1 MKKHSIL
8 RKIGIAVLFVSLTL
22 TGCSTRT
29 LERALMSDTER
40 YEDSHSSPF
49 FWDNATL
56 IEGYDNLYELTP
68 FSFTGKPYNN
78 VTVLGD
84 NLLVIGEG
92 YSANDSNTINH
103 YFSIY
108 SPWENRVLKTL
119 DPDDTD
125 CTDYQT
131 AGDLLLLI
139 NRDKSTM
146 SIYDKELS
154 LTHTLDISSLS
165 YDDSTRF
172 YAGKGGNILYTAD
185 SDGTLLQID
194 LSSDTPQISQPEIP
208 YYNVSICGSSS
219 DGKDL
224 IITGIAQSSL
234 KYVTA
239 LLSFDDLSTDTEYS
253 GLAYYVAGAS
263 DDSFLA
269 QTDYNKAGWTYLTPD
284 YDASYFS
291 LYGFQDISLLSNN
304 QMLVERTSEY
314 QSSSESTASFSL
326 YDAGG
331 NCVSAFS
338 YDLGVYDSSDLLYL
352 STQGAYLESCNCY
365 FMILYDVNCNPSFL
379 VWDLNTKGT
388 SSDPITVYASETDF
402 DNSAPDVQTPE
413 DSSEAAQPEEYGD
426 EVTAI
431 ADDSQYDWG
440 ELSEAHAYA
449 SDLEQ
454 KYGIEL
460 YIGPEVPDMID
471 IFHVNQ
477 VKKSDQVMNA
487 LETLDQ
493 ILSIYPAN
501 FFEQLC
507 YGELKGV
514 RIYLA
519 GTISGSQQDTISD
532 PSGFV
537 NTINEHTV
545 MVLDTDYSWDWN
557 YTVNHELSHMID
569 RRLDFYHSC
578 DPDSMY
584 SEETWNSYNPDGFT
598 YLDSYD
604 SYEDNRSYTANRSY
618 FIDSYGTTYATE
630 DRAEIFGTAVGDYLD
645 GFADDPTFSKDSPV
659 WYKLQYY
666 SNAIRDGF
674 DTTGWPEQLPWE
686 TNAQ

>member
-1 MKKHSIL
+1 MKKHNFL
-8 RKIGIAVLFVSLTL
+8 RKFGIAVLLLSLTL

-29 LERALMSDTER
+29 IERALMSETER
-40 YEDSHSSPF
+40 YEDAHNSPF

-56 IEGYDNLYELTP
+56 LEGYDNLYELTP

-78 VTVLGD
+78 VMNFGD

-108 SPWENRVLKTL
+108 SPWENRILKTL

-125 CTDYQT
+125 CTDYQV
-131 AGDLLLLI
+131 AGDFLLLI
-139 NRDKSTM
+139 NRDQSTM
-146 SIYDKELS
+146 AVYNTELS
-154 LTHTLDISSLS
+154 LQHTYDISSLS

-172 YAGKGGNILYTAD
+172 YAGNGGNVLYTAD
-185 SDGTLLQID
+185 SNGTLIRLDI
-194 LSSDTPQISQPEIP
+194 SSDTLSTDQPEIP
-208 YYNVSICGSSS
+208 YYNVNLCGVSS

-239 LLSFDDLSTDTEYS
+239 LLSLDDLSTDTEYT

-263 DDSFLA
+263 DDAFLA
-269 QTDYNKAGWTYLTPD
+269 ETNYNKAGWTYQTPD
-284 YDASYFS
+284 QDTSYFS

-304 QMLVERTSEY
+304 LMLVERTSEY
-314 QSSSESTASFSL
+314 QSGSQSSVSFSL
-326 YDAGG
+326 YDATG

-338 YDLGVYDSSDLLYL
+338 YDLGVYDSSDQLYL

-365 FMILYDVNCNPSFL
+365 FMILYDINCNPSFL

-388 SSDPITVYASETDF
+388 ASDPITVYGNETDL
-402 DNSAPDVQTPE
+402 DNSVPDIQTPE
-413 DSSEAAQPEEYGD
+413 NDSEAPEPEEYGD

-431 ADDSQYDWG
+431 ADSGQYDWG
-440 ELSEAHAYA
+440 DLSKAHAYA
-449 SDLEQ
+449 AELGQ

-460 YIGPEVPDMID
+460 YIGPEVPDMLD
-471 IFHVNQ
+471 VFHVKQ
-477 VKKSDQVMNA
+477 VKNPDQVMDA

-519 GTISGSQQDTISD
+519 GTINGSQQDTISD

-569 RRLDFYHSC
+569 RRLDFYHTCNPGST
-578 DPDSMY
+578 Y
-584 SEETWNSYNPDGFT
+584 SEETWNSYNPDNFT
-598 YLDSYD
+598 YLNSYD
-604 SYEDNRSYTANRSY
+604 SYEDNRAYISDRTY

-630 DRAEIFGTAVGDYLD
+630 DRAEIFGTAVSDYLD
-645 GFADDPTFSKDSPV
+645 GFTDDSVFSGDSPIS
-659 WYKLQYY
+659 YKLQYY
-666 SNAIRDGF
+666 SSAIRDGF
-674 DTTGWPEQLPWE
+674 DTTGWPDQLPWE
-686 TNAQ
+686 TLCQ

>member
-1 MKKHSIL
+1 MKKHNFL
-8 RKIGIAVLFVSLTL
+8 RKFGIAVLLLSLTL

-29 LERALMSDTER
+29 IERALMSETER

-78 VTVLGD
+78 VMNFGD

-108 SPWENRVLKTL
+108 SPWENRTLKTL

-125 CTDYQT
+125 CTDYQV
-131 AGDLLLLI
+131 AGDFLLLI

-146 SIYDKELS
+146 AVYNTKLS
-154 LTHTLDISSLS
+154 LQHTYDISSLS

-172 YAGKGGNILYTAD
+172 YAGSGGNVLYTAD
-185 SDGTLLQID
+185 SNGTLLRLDI
-194 LSSDTPQISQPEIP
+194 SSDTLSTDQPEIP
-208 YYNVSICGSSS
+208 YYNVNLCGVSS

-239 LLSFDDLSTDTEYS
+239 LLSLDDLSTDTEYT

-263 DDSFLA
+263 DDAFLA
-269 QTDYNKAGWTYLTPD
+269 ETNYSKAGWTYQTPD
-284 YDASYFS
+284 QDTSYFS

-314 QSSSESTASFSL
+314 QSGSQSSVSFSL
-326 YDAGG
+326 YDATG

-338 YDLGVYDSSDLLYL
+338 YDLGVYDSSDQLYL
-352 STQGAYLESCNCY
+352 SAQGAYLESCNCY
-365 FMILYDVNCNPSFL
+365 FMILYDINCNPSFL
-379 VWDLNTKGT
+379 VWNLNTKGT
-388 SSDPITVYASETDF
+388 ASDPITVYGNETDL
-402 DNSAPDVQTPE
+402 DDSVPDVQTPE
-413 DSSEAAQPEEYGD
+413 NDSEAPEPEEYGD

-431 ADDSQYDWG
+431 ADSDQYDWG
-440 ELSEAHAYA
+440 DLSKAHTYA
-449 SDLEQ
+449 VELEQ

-460 YIGPEVPDMID
+460 YIGPEVPDMLD
-471 IFHVNQ
+471 VFHVKQ
-477 VKKSDQVMNA
+477 VKKPDQVMDA

-569 RRLDFYHSC
+569 RRLDFYHTC
-578 DPDSMY
+578 NPDSTY
-584 SEETWNSYNPDGFT
+584 SEEAWNSYNPDNFT
-598 YLDSYD
+598 YLNSYD
-604 SYEDNRSYTANRSY
+604 SYEDNRAYTSNRTY

-630 DRAEIFGTAVGDYLD
+630 DRSEIFGTAVGDYLD
-645 GFADDPTFSKDSPV
+645 GFTDDSVFSGDSPIS
-659 WYKLQYY
+659 YKLQYY
-666 SNAIRDGF
+666 SSAIRDGF
-674 DTTGWPEQLPWE
+674 DTTGWPDQLPWE
-686 TNAQ
+686 TICQ